1 MTSPADTTASPA
13 SAASSMPA
21 ISLIAVPGRRTAT
34 VELARKVEQAGFS
47 GIWCPSY
54 GDPMALCQEIARA
67 TSHIVFGTSIQPI
80 YLRHANDLA
89 GHAAF
94 LHELSGG
101 RFHLGLGVS
110 HNVFM
115 DQLGVTRTK
124 PLADQRAY
132 VAQIRKMERQHGA
145 MPPIVLATLRDKML
159 DLAVEIGQGAVWAN
173 ASVSAIG
180 TQAARARSTATD
192 GFFLGNMLPTVIN
205 EDRDAARAVHRK
217 TLTGYVQMENYRN
230 YWRAS
235 GFADEMDAIEAA
247 LAAGDR
253 TRLTELMPDHWLDD
267 VTLSGTAAQV
277 RDGAQRWIDA
287 GVTPILVPSA
297 VSGGQLQAFD
307 DLFRAYA

>member
-1 MTSPADTTASPA
+1 MTS
-13 SAASSMPA
+13 AAMPA
-21 ISLIAVPGRRTAT
+21 VSLIAVPGRRLAT
-34 VELARKVEQAGFS
+34 IQLARDLEQKGFS

-67 TSHIVFGTSIQPI
+67 TEHIVFGTSIQPI
-80 YLRHANDLA
+80 YLRHANDIA

-94 LHELSGG
+94 IHELSGG

-115 DQLGVTRTK
+115 DSLGVTRSK

-132 VAQIRKMERQHGA
+132 IAQIRKTERQNGA

-159 DLAVEIGQGAVWAN
+159 DLAIEIGQGAVWAN
-173 ASVSAIG
+173 ASVTAIG
-180 TQAARARSTATD
+180 AQATRARETAAE
-192 GFFLGNMLPTVIN
+192 GFFLGNMLPTVISD
-205 EDRDAARAVHRK
+205 DREAARAIHRK

-230 YWRAS
+230 YWRGA
-235 GFADEMDAIEAA
+235 GFAEEMDAIEAA

-253 TRLTELMPDHWLDD
+253 SKLTELMPNHWLDD
-267 VTLSGTAAQV
+267 VTLSGTATQV
-277 RDGAQRWIDA
+277 RDGAQRWTDT

-297 VSGGQLQAFD
+297 VSGGQMQAFA
-307 DLFRAYA
+307 DLFAAYA